1 MIYSFFLYC
10 KYIGMKYPL
19 NDLSPSEFE
28 NVVASICEEILGT
41 GTLIF
46 SEGKDGGR
54 DAKFTGKANYFPSEA
69 SSWNGRIIIQ
79 AKHTVKVGASC
90 SDSDFSTTLKKE
102 VSSVKALSKDG
113 KLDYY
118 LIFTNRKLSG
128 LQDPKIE
135 DFITEELDVENFVIG
150 EERIQKWLQDYPSIT
165 RKNKLSKLLLPLEF
179 YEEDLKTLITRFST
193 INFDGEKLQE
203 ITRNND
209 RIPII
214 EKNDLNKLS
223 HNYFNSMFKKSIN
236 DFTKIEAFIKNP
248 KNREIQNFYDNTIND
263 IQSKI
268 LIKRSDFSTFEE
280 IIEYLYDFVFQNHSD
295 ELKND
300 RRLIRTFLHYMYFH
314 CDIGVME

>member
-1 MIYSFFLYC
+1 
-10 KYIGMKYPL
+10 MKYPL
-19 NDLSPSEFE
+19 NELSSGEFE
-28 NVVASICEEILGT
+28 NVVASICEEILGA
-41 GTLIF
+41 GTIVF

-54 DAKFTGKANYFPSEA
+54 DAKFTGRANSFPSEA
-69 SSWNGRIIIQ
+69 APWDGKIIIQ

-102 VSSVKALSKDG
+102 VSSIKDLKDDE

-118 LIFTNRKLSG
+118 FIFTNRKLSG

-135 DFITEELDVENFVIG
+135 DFITDELDVENVVIG
-150 EERIQKWLQDYPSIT
+150 EERIQKWLHDYPSIVK
-165 RKNKLSKLLLPLEF
+165 KNNLSRLLLPLEF

-193 INFDGEKLQE
+193 IDFDGEELQE

-209 RIPII
+209 RIPIS

-223 HNYFNSMFKKSIN
+223 QDYFNGIFKKSMN
-236 DFTKIEAFIKNP
+236 DFSKIETFIKNP
-248 KNREIQNFYDNTIND
+248 KNKEIQNFYDNTIDD

-268 LIKRSDFSTFEE
+268 LVKRNEFSTFEE
-280 IIEYLYDFVFQNHSD
+280 IIEYLYDFVFQKHSD

>member
-1 MIYSFFLYC
+1 
-10 KYIGMKYPL
+10 MKYPL
-19 NDLSPSEFE
+19 NELSSGEFE

-41 GTLIF
+41 GTIVF

-54 DAKFTGKANYFPSEA
+54 DAKFTGRANSFPSEA
-69 SSWNGRIIIQ
+69 APWDGKIIIQ
-79 AKHTVKVGASC
+79 AKHTVKIGASC

-102 VSSVKALSKDG
+102 VSSIKDLKDDE

-118 LIFTNRKLSG
+118 FIFTNRKLSG
-128 LQDPKIE
+128 LQDPEIE
-135 DFITEELDVENFVIG
+135 DFIKDELDVENVVIG
-150 EERIQKWLQDYPSIT
+150 EERIQKWLHDYPSIVK
-165 RKNKLSKLLLPLEF
+165 KNNLSRLLLPLEF
-179 YEEDLKTLITRFST
+179 YEDDLKTLITRFST
-193 INFDGEKLQE
+193 IDFDGEELQE

-209 RIPII
+209 RIPIT

-223 HNYFNSMFKKSIN
+223 QDYFNGIFKKSMN
-236 DFTKIEAFIKNP
+236 DFSKIETFIKNP
-248 KNREIQNFYDNTIND
+248 KNKEIQNFYDNTIDD

-268 LIKRSDFSTFEE
+268 LVKRSEFSTFEE

>member
-1 MIYSFFLYC
+1 
-10 KYIGMKYPL
+10 MKYPL
-19 NDLSPSEFE
+19 NELSSGEFE

-41 GTLIF
+41 GTIVF

-54 DAKFTGKANYFPSEA
+54 DAKFTGRANSFPSEA
-69 SSWNGRIIIQ
+69 APWDGKIIIQ

-102 VSSVKALSKDG
+102 VSSIKDLKDDE

-118 LIFTNRKLSG
+118 FIFTNRKLSG

-135 DFITEELDVENFVIG
+135 DFITDELDVENVVIG
-150 EERIQKWLQDYPSIT
+150 EERIQKWLHDYPSIVK
-165 RKNKLSKLLLPLEF
+165 KNNLSRLLLPLEF

-193 INFDGEKLQE
+193 IDFDGEELQE

-209 RIPII
+209 RILIS

-223 HNYFNSMFKKSIN
+223 QDYFNGIFKKSMN
-236 DFTKIEAFIKNP
+236 DFSKIETFIKNP
-248 KNREIQNFYDNTIND
+248 KNKEIQNFYDNTIDD

-268 LIKRSDFSTFEE
+268 LVKRNEFSTFQE
-280 IIEYLYDFVFQNHSD
+280 IIEHLYDFVFQKHSD

-300 RRLIRTFLHYMYFH
+300 RRLIRTFLHYMYSH

>member
-1 MIYSFFLYC
+1 
-10 KYIGMKYPL
+10 MKYPL
-19 NDLSPSEFE
+19 NELSSGEFE
-28 NVVASICEEILGT
+28 NVVASICEEILGA
-41 GTLIF
+41 GTIVF

-54 DAKFTGKANYFPSEA
+54 DAKFTGRANSFPSKA
-69 SSWNGRIIIQ
+69 APWDGKMIIQ

-102 VSSVKALSKDG
+102 VSSIKDLKDDE

-118 LIFTNRKLSG
+118 FIFTNRKLSG

-135 DFITEELDVENFVIG
+135 DFITDELDVENVVIG
-150 EERIQKWLQDYPSIT
+150 EERIQKWLHDYPSIVN
-165 RKNKLSKLLLPLEF
+165 KNNLSRLLLPLEF

-193 INFDGEKLQE
+193 IDFDGEELQE

-209 RIPII
+209 RIPIS

-223 HNYFNSMFKKSIN
+223 QDYFNGIFKKSMN
-236 DFTKIEAFIKNP
+236 DFSKIETFIKNP
-248 KNREIQNFYDNTIND
+248 KNKEIQNFYDNTIDD

-268 LIKRSDFSTFEE
+268 LVKRNEFSTFEE
-280 IIEYLYDFVFQNHSD
+280 IIEYLYDFVFQKHSD

-300 RRLIRTFLHYMYFH
+300 RRLIRTFLHYMYSH

>member
-1 MIYSFFLYC
+1 
-10 KYIGMKYPL
+10 MKYPL
-19 NDLSPSEFE
+19 NELSSGEFE

-41 GTLIF
+41 GIIVF

-54 DAKFTGKANYFPSEA
+54 DAKFTGRANSFPSEA
-69 SSWNGRIIIQ
+69 SPWDGKIIIQ
-79 AKHTVKVGASC
+79 AKHTVKIGASC

-102 VSSVKALSKDG
+102 VLSIKDLKDDE

-118 LIFTNRKLSG
+118 FIFTNRKLSG

-135 DFITEELDVENFVIG
+135 DFITDELDVENVVIG
-150 EERIQKWLQDYPSIT
+150 EERIQKWLHDYPSIVK
-165 RKNKLSKLLLPLEF
+165 KNNLSRLLLPLEF
-179 YEEDLKTLITRFST
+179 YEEDLKILITRFSE
-193 INFDGEKLQE
+193 IDFDGEELQE

-209 RIPII
+209 RIPIS

-223 HNYFNSMFKKSIN
+223 QDYFNSIFKKSMN
-236 DFTKIEAFIKNP
+236 DFSKIETFIKNP
-248 KNREIQNFYDNTIND
+248 KNREIQNFYDNTIDD

-268 LIKRSDFSTFEE
+268 LVKRSEFSTFEE

>member
-1 MIYSFFLYC
+1 
-10 KYIGMKYPL
+10 MKYPL
-19 NDLSPSEFE
+19 NELSSGEFE
-28 NVVASICEEILGT
+28 NVVASICEEILGA
-41 GTLIF
+41 GTIVF

-54 DAKFTGKANYFPSEA
+54 DAKFTGRANSFPSEA
-69 SSWNGRIIIQ
+69 APWDGKIIIQ

-102 VSSVKALSKDG
+102 VSSIKDLKDDE

-118 LIFTNRKLSG
+118 FIFTNRKLSG

-135 DFITEELDVENFVIG
+135 DFITDELDVENVVIG
-150 EERIQKWLQDYPSIT
+150 EERIQKWLHDYPSIVN
-165 RKNKLSKLLLPLEF
+165 KNNLSRLLLPLEF

-193 INFDGEKLQE
+193 IDFDGEELQE

-209 RIPII
+209 RIPIS

-223 HNYFNSMFKKSIN
+223 QDYFNGIFKKSMN
-236 DFTKIEAFIKNP
+236 DFSKIETFIKNP
-248 KNREIQNFYDNTIND
+248 KNKEIQNFYDNTIDD

-268 LIKRSDFSTFEE
+268 LVKRNEFSTFEE
-280 IIEYLYDFVFQNHSD
+280 IIEYLYDFVFQKHSD

-300 RRLIRTFLHYMYFH
+300 RRLIRTFLHYMYSH

>member
-1 MIYSFFLYC
+1 
-10 KYIGMKYPL
+10 MKYPL
-19 NDLSPSEFE
+19 NELSSGEFE
-28 NVVASICEEILGT
+28 NVVASICEEILGA
-41 GTLIF
+41 GTIVF

-54 DAKFTGKANYFPSEA
+54 DAKFTGRANSFPSKA
-69 SSWNGRIIIQ
+69 APWDGKMIIQ

-102 VSSVKALSKDG
+102 VSSIKDLKDDE

-118 LIFTNRKLSG
+118 FIFTNRKLSG

-135 DFITEELDVENFVIG
+135 DFITDELDVENVVIG
-150 EERIQKWLQDYPSIT
+150 EERIQKWLHDYPSIVN
-165 RKNKLSKLLLPLEF
+165 KNNLSRLLLPLEF

-193 INFDGEKLQE
+193 IDFDGEELQE

-209 RIPII
+209 RIPIS

-223 HNYFNSMFKKSIN
+223 QDYFNGIFKKSMN
-236 DFTKIEAFIKNP
+236 DFSKIETFIKNP
-248 KNREIQNFYDNTIND
+248 KNKEIQNFYDNTIDD

-268 LIKRSDFSTFEE
+268 LVKRNEFSTFQE
-280 IIEYLYDFVFQNHSD
+280 IIEYLYDFVFQKHSD

-300 RRLIRTFLHYMYFH
+300 RRLIRTFLHYMYSH